1 MSLLVVPQHSTT
13 RNNKIPRSHP
23 RTISSQYMVINLKT
37 ASSAM
42 RLASMPPGQGDDAG
56 MTIERHCSRFQPV
69 APLPHVLFRLQG
81 LPATELYS
89 P

>member
-1 MSLLVVPQHSTT
+1 MSLLAVPQHSTT
-13 RNNKIPRSHP
+13 RNNKIPHSHP

-56 MTIERHCSRFQPV
+56 MTIERHCSRFPPV

-81 LPATELYS
+81 LP
-89 P
+89 